1 MSKEVRELVE
11 SAKLDIMQEE
21 ETRGELLFKGDSA
34 GLLLTDRRLIYVAKS
49 QRTTTIVS
57 GLLKDVSSV
66 VRFSLVPPDLSYIVV
81 GALFCAAAL
90 GIIGYGVWDSI
101 GIFLGGILGLAGV
114 TMIVCYFFTGKQQI
128 VVDIGGEKT
137 KGTVSGLDPK
147 VPEFMNKF
155 YAVMLGA
162 SQQ

>member
-1 MSKEVRELVE
+1 MSKGVRELVE

-66 VRFSLVPPDLSYIVV
+66 VRFSLVPADLSYIVV

-90 GIIGYGVWDSI
+90 GIIGYGLWGAI
-101 GIFLGGILGLAGV
+101 GILVGVILALSGI
-114 TMIVCYFFTGKQQI
+114 TMIISYFFTGKQQI

-147 VPEFMNKF
+147 VPEFINQF
-155 YAVMLGA
+155 YSVMFSA
-162 SQQ
+162 SNE